1 MILPI
6 FKEEEE
12 MYKVD
17 IERLPSFMIGEE
29 RGLEQGLEQGVY
41 KQNIKVAKAL
51 LSKNSDITFIVDITG
66 LSVVEVQKLQS
77 CEEKN

>member
-17 IERLPSFMIGEE
+17 IERLPSFMIGEVK
-29 RGLEQGLEQGVY
+29 G
-41 KQNIKVAKAL
+41 
-51 LSKNSDITFIVDITG
+51 T
-66 LSVVEVQKLQS
+66 QK
-77 CEEKN
+77 